1 MTAREL
7 LKAAISM
14 VCLSPSDS
22 EGTEDYAERAP
33 YLLASFLNRCAPL
46 DRLYRRANALGTA
59 TAFDGVAFSLD
70 DVFPLSAVF
79 ATAATY
85 YLAAMLVLD
94 ENEEMSDRFFA
105 MYADELTSIRTSLP
119 AAVEPILNKHKI

>member
-7 LKAAISM
+7 LSSAISM
-14 VCLSPSDS
+14 VSLFPLDS
-22 EGTEDYAERAP
+22 EGTEDYTERAP
-33 YLLASFLNRCAPL
+33 YLIATFLNRCAPL
-46 DRLYRRANALGTA
+46 DRLYRRANMLGSA
-59 TAFDGVAFSLD
+59 TAFDGAVFPLD

-105 MYADELTSIRTSLP
+105 MYADELTSIRASLP
-119 AAVEPILNKHKI
+119 AVVEPILNKHKI

>member
-1 MTAREL
+1 
-7 LKAAISM
+7 M

-22 EGTEDYAERAP
+22 EGTEDYEERAP

-46 DRLYRRANALGTA
+46 DRLYRRANALGA
-59 TAFDGVAFSLD
+59 SAGFDGACFPLD
-70 DVFPLSAVF
+70 DAFPLSAIF

-105 MYADELTSIRTSLP
+105 MYADELTSIRTSIP
-119 AAVEPILNKHKI
+119 AVVEPILNKHKI